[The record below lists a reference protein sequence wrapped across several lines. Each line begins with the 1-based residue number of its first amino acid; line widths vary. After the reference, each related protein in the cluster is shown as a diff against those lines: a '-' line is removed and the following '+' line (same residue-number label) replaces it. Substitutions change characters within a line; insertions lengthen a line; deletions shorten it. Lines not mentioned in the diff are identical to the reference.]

1 MLVAIKNINLSA
13 DKFDDL
19 INNIKSYSSIKVKD
33 TYKLLVNEKQV
44 PELLELKSNLSNKGQ
59 NIIITLNL

>member
-1 MLVAIKNINLSA
+1 MLVQIKNVNLSVE
-13 DKFDDL
+13 KFDDL

-44 PELLELKSNLSNKGQ
+44 PELLELKSNLSKKGES
-59 NIIITLNL
+59 IIVTLNL

>member
-1 MLVAIKNINLSA
+1 MLVQIKNVNLSVE
-13 DKFDDL
+13 KFDDL

-44 PELLELKSNLSNKGQ
+44 PELLELKSNLSKKGE
-59 NIIITLNL
+59 NIIVTLNL